1 MAITTRTAGT
11 ASIRRANGGEQGR
24 RRVRPRG
31 RAAAVADVARAR
43 RTMRPV
49 LAILAA
55 AVAAAAAPAVAGAA
69 DVDRPFGLDRV
80 DVTAAPGEANQVR
93 VTDDGTGFVLI
104 RDVVKLTE
112 TTPSCVS
119 VSTLEVRCSAGSS
132 TAVLVKPGDRDNRI
146 EVVTRRQTE
155 SAKTR
160 RRTQPGRVLERRRR
174 GRP

>member
-1 MAITTRTAGT
+1 
-11 ASIRRANGGEQGR
+11 
-24 RRVRPRG
+24 
-31 RAAAVADVARAR
+31 
-43 RTMRPV
+43 MRPV

-160 RRTQPGRVLERRRR
+160 RRTQPGRFSNDAEEGDRDLPSSTRREARAR
-174 GRP
+174 TSSADSTVAPGQTRSTAVIA